1 MSSNEESSQN
11 APTLSEIIN
20 PSSEININSN
30 TQPITS
36 DTNESKEVNDK
47 ITELVKERHAN
58 DLNEGKDDNETKVRN
73 ISFVDRLKRKSK
85 MENLSD
91 KIENKENEPTTLT
104 TVNDIIIEKD
114 EENKEEI
121 IQETNNENNKEEN
134 KNEIKDENNN
144 EEIKIEI
151 RQEEKKEEKE
161 EEKEEIKEEKKEE
174 IKEEIKEEKEES
186 IKLVEKNNNENE
198 ENKIEIKSISNKSK
212 SKTPSR
218 NNSKSS
224 SKSKKDNKP
233 NEESLYSNIS
243 NVTLSTKKEPK
254 SQKIIKKNI
263 NSKSIEKRKLKNPIH
278 KINTQ
283 RSTKSHIVMENPKKQ
298 NPKKKFNAEEFQKEL
313 EFFKQC
319 EVRKKE
325 KIEKLKEEKIKKEIS
340 LINDKKNI
348 HYHKKLKKKQLPSLL
363 ERLYTKD
370 LEKRKEK
377 KIILQK
383 IYTPTF
389 TPSLYTKK
397 NANNFKKRQNAT
409 KPKNNVNNEENN
421 YEENMTFNESQ
432 RAYNEIRTDVNM
444 SQKSHKIK
452 GKVKFN
458 NVEKNKDLDE
468 VEESEN
474 ESEKIQKRVVVENAL
489 RNKLFKF
496 GNKQKRNKS
505 AEPRNKK

>member
-30 TQPITS
+30 TEPITS

-174 IKEEIKEEKEES
+174 IKEEKEES

-212 SKTPSR
+212 SKSKSKTPSR
-218 NNSKSS
+218 YNSKSS

-377 KIILQK
+377 KNN
-383 IYTPTF
+383 F
-389 TPSLYTKK
+389 TKNLYTYIHPIPLHQEKCEQFQKK
-397 NANNFKKRQNAT
+397 T
-409 KPKNNVNNEENN
+409 KCYK
-421 YEENMTFNESQ
+421 
-432 RAYNEIRTDVNM
+432 AA
-444 SQKSHKIK
+444 K
-452 GKVKFN
+452 
-458 NVEKNKDLDE
+458 
-468 VEESEN
+468 
-474 ESEKIQKRVVVENAL
+474 
-489 RNKLFKF
+489 
-496 GNKQKRNKS
+496 
-505 AEPRNKK
+505 

>member
-30 TQPITS
+30 TEPITS

-161 EEKEEIKEEKKEE
+161 EEKEEIKEEKKE
-174 IKEEIKEEKEES
+174 S

-218 NNSKSS
+218 NKSKSS
-224 SKSKKDNKP
+224 SKSKKYNKP

-283 RSTKSHIVMENPKKQ
+283 RSTKSHIVIENPKKQ

-377 KIILQK
+377 KNN
-383 IYTPTF
+383 F
-389 TPSLYTKK
+389 TKNLYTNIHPIPLHQEKCEQFQKK
-397 NANNFKKRQNAT
+397 T
-409 KPKNNVNNEENN
+409 KCYK
-421 YEENMTFNESQ
+421 
-432 RAYNEIRTDVNM
+432 AA
-444 SQKSHKIK
+444 K
-452 GKVKFN
+452 
-458 NVEKNKDLDE
+458 
-468 VEESEN
+468 
-474 ESEKIQKRVVVENAL
+474 
-489 RNKLFKF
+489 
-496 GNKQKRNKS
+496 
-505 AEPRNKK
+505 

>member
-30 TQPITS
+30 TEPITS

-243 NVTLSTKKEPK
+243 NVTLSTKKKPK

-377 KIILQK
+377 KNN
-383 IYTPTF
+383 F
-389 TPSLYTKK
+389 TKNLYTNIHPIPLHQEKCEQFQKK
-397 NANNFKKRQNAT
+397 T
-409 KPKNNVNNEENN
+409 KCYK
-421 YEENMTFNESQ
+421 
-432 RAYNEIRTDVNM
+432 AA
-444 SQKSHKIK
+444 K
-452 GKVKFN
+452 
-458 NVEKNKDLDE
+458 
-468 VEESEN
+468 
-474 ESEKIQKRVVVENAL
+474 
-489 RNKLFKF
+489 
-496 GNKQKRNKS
+496 
-505 AEPRNKK
+505 